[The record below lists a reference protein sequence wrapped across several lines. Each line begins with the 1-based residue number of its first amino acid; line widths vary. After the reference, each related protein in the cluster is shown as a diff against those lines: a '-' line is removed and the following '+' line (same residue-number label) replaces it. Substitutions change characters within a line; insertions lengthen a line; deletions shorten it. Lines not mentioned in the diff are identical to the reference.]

1 MAADYYWLYNLIF
14 LLSKNEK
21 ENDLMKNFFDQHK
34 KAIIVFILVCL
45 LAINYTI
52 VLNGLDSNLV
62 GVVFSIALFL
72 IGGRK
77 TSLNLNY
84 PLLGLI
90 FLLEFI
96 SFRLHT
102 KSLHFLALSL
112 FICFAY
118 YSFTRKFSF
127 IALICVILFSSLFN
141 TFFDYLT
148 IEIKQ
153 TLCYSVY
160 LTLQHFISIDKI
172 EGVNFYINNAKI
184 TIDTACMGLSMFKTG
199 LLIGAFLMT
208 LEERKQQKYFNIKQI
223 FIFCM
228 LLISLNIVSNYFR
241 IITLI
246 LFNCTEEN
254 ILHHGIGLICFM
266 VYQIAPMLF
275 LIRFF
280 KPKQEAIANEKSGSF
295 KVIPITIGIMML
307 FITSLEIKKE
317 PDYKLLDH
325 LNPAY
330 KIHNGTWVNNEVF
343 KIVTPQKLIYIKT
356 PAHNPLI
363 CWTGN
368 GYKIIESK
376 VIKKNN
382 EEICFVKM
390 EKNNVQYFSYWWYE
404 YNNKKYTS
412 LIDVLLMKLIYNK
425 SIRLINETSK
435 AP

>member
-1 MAADYYWLYNLIF
+1 MKIF
-14 LLSKNEK
+14 FS
-21 ENDLMKNFFDQHK
+21 QHQK
-34 KAIIVFILVCL
+34 TIVVFILFCL

-52 VLNGLDSNLV
+52 VLNGLDTNLF
-62 GVVFSIALFL
+62 GIVFSIALFL

-90 FLLEFI
+90 FLLEFV

-112 FICFAY
+112 LICFIY

-127 IALICVILFSSLFN
+127 IAFICIILFSSIFN

-148 IEIKQ
+148 VEIKQ

-160 LTLQHFISIDKI
+160 LTLKNFITIDKI

-199 LLIGAFLMT
+199 LLVGAFLLT

-223 FIFCM
+223 FIFCFF
-228 LLISLNIVSNYFR
+228 LILLNIVSNYFR

-254 ILHHGIGLICFM
+254 VLHHSIGLLCFI

-280 KPKQEAIANEKSGSF
+280 KPKKEVIPDEKISPF
-295 KVIPITIGIMML
+295 KLLPITITIVVIFG
-307 FITSLEIKKE
+307 TSLEIKKQQ
-317 PDYKLLDH
+317 DYKLLDN

-330 KIHNGTWVNNEVF
+330 NINKGSWVNDEVF
-343 KIVTPQKLIYIKT
+343 KIVTPEKLIYIKT
-356 PAHNPLI
+356 PSHNPLI

-368 GYKIIESK
+368 GYKVIESK
-376 VIKKNN
+376 VLKKNN
-382 EEICFVKM
+382 EEICFVRM
-390 EKNNVQYFSYWWYE
+390 EKNNVQYYSYWWYE
-404 YNNKKYTS
+404 YDHKKYTS
-412 LIDVLLMKLIYNK
+412 LIDVLFLKLFYNK
-425 SIRLINETSK
+425 PIRLINETSK
-435 AP
+435 ATK